1 MLVLGDI
8 AVVVKDAKAAAKWWN
23 EKLGFEVRDDMDHWV
38 TVASPRDNVLLHLCS
53 GWAAPESGNTGI
65 GFFAADVAA
74 EEKELRAKGV
84 EFTTPTTTE
93 SWGTM
98 AMFKDPDGNEFAI
111 LQVPPR
117 GPARPPAREEGR
129 PEGACAQRRGP
140 QEGRP
145 QGGAEEGREESGRQ
159 EGRREEEREAPGLS
173 ARPLFNVATESTM
186 T

>member
-38 TVASPRDNVLLHLCS
+38 TVASPRDDVLLHLCS
-53 GWAAPESGNTGI
+53 GWAPAESGNTGI

-111 LQVPPR
+111 LQVPPADLR
-117 GPARPPAREEGR
+117 GRLPARKAARKAPARK
-129 PEGACAQRRGP
+129 GAAPKKGARKAAPKKAAKKVAVKKGGGKKSAKRR
-140 QEGRP
+140 
-145 QGGAEEGREESGRQ
+145 A
-159 EGRREEEREAPGLS
+159 
-173 ARPLFNVATESTM
+173 
-186 T
+186 